1 MYIVQCD
8 AIEEI
13 EQYPDEALLSI
24 TNQRPV
30 CS

>member
-1 MYIVQCD
+1 MNIVQCD
-8 AIEEI
+8 AIDEI
-13 EQYPDEALLSI
+13 EQYPGEALLSV

>member
-8 AIEEI
+8 AIDEI
-13 EQYPDEALLSI
+13 EQYPDEALLFV
-24 TNQRPV
+24 TNQRSV